1 MPLLSVI
8 VPMYN
13 EQDALPLLVERLRP
27 ALDAITESYE
37 VVAVNDGSVDATGSI
52 LHLMRTTWP
61 QLRVITF
68 SRNCGHQAALTA
80 GLHRAHGDYVISID
94 ADLQDPPEKI
104 AEMLTLARSEQLDVV
119 YGVRN
124 DRRTDTVTKR
134 ATAGMYYG
142 LMRRMV
148 GNRVPAHGGD
158 FRLLSRRAVETLRS
172 LPEQAPVY
180 RLLIPWLGLPSG
192 EVHYSREKRVAGSTK
207 YPFGK
212 MVRLAMDSITSFSA
226 LPLRLATWMGSLG
239 FVLCILLSIAT
250 VIAFISG
257 VTVPGWTSLS
267 LAIMFIGAVQL
278 LCLGLMG
285 EYISRIY
292 TTIQGRPAYFIG
304 ADTAMTG
311 PAAEQ
316 NIPIPRLPGQLIR

>member
-1 MPLLSVI
+1 MPLLSVV

-27 ALDAITESYE
+27 VLDAITDSYE

-52 LHLMRTTWP
+52 LHLMRTNWP

-80 GLHRAHGDYVISID
+80 GLHRAAGDYVVSID

-104 AEMLTLARSEQLDVV
+104 GEMLTLARSEHLDVV

-124 DRRTDTVTKR
+124 DRRTDTIAKR

-158 FRLLSRRAVETLRS
+158 FRLISRKAVDTLRS
-172 LPEQAPVY
+172 LPEPSPVY

-192 EVHYSREKRVAGSTK
+192 EVLYSREKRVAGSTK

-226 LPLRLATWMGSLG
+226 LPLRLATWLGSVG
-239 FVLCILLSIAT
+239 FVLCTLLALAT
-250 VIAFISG
+250 LVAFIGG

-292 TTIQGRPAYFIG
+292 TTVQGRPAYFIG
-304 ADTAMTG
+304 TDTAMMD
-311 PAAEQ
+311 PAAEPS
-316 NIPIPRLPGQLIR
+316 IPAPRGPGQLIR